1 MERLERS
8 TALGSPILQAMQDFK
23 TTGKLH
29 VEGEERGIEILLF
42 FFYTPMLCALY
53 IYIYMYMYMY
63 IYIYIDTHYIYVVC
77 TLYVYTYVCITI
89 DPIVP
94 YIHTD
99 THLFGQ

>member
-1 MERLERS
+1 M
-8 TALGSPILQAMQDFK
+8 
-23 TTGKLH
+23 
-29 VEGEERGIEILLF
+29 EGEERGIEIQLGI

-53 IYIYMYMYMY
+53 IYICMYMY
-63 IYIYIDTHYIYVVC
+63 IYIYMYIDTHYICVVC
-77 TLYVYTYVCITI
+77 TLYVYAYTYVCITI

>member
-29 VEGEERGIEILLF
+29 VECEERRIEILLGL

-53 IYIYMYMYMY
+53 ICIYVYVYV
-63 IYIYIDTHYIYVVC
+63 YIYV
-77 TLYVYTYVCITI
+77 CICI
-89 DPIVP
+89 LIC
-94 YIHTD
+94 I
-99 THLFGQ
+99 